1 MQDLVPK
8 EYKERNSLV
17 INPVKT
23 CQPIGAMYAAL
34 GVHGALPHS
43 HGSQG
48 CCSYHRMHLTKHFR
62 EPVVASSS
70 SFTEGASVFGGR
82 ANLETALKNIFA
94 VYDPQVV
101 AINTTCLSET
111 IGDDIGSIINGFDVP
126 EGKTIIHAST
136 PSYVGSHITGFSNMV
151 KAMIKQLSE
160 KNEEAK
166 TNNKLNLIPGFVDPG
181 DIREIKRILEAMD
194 IDYILFP
201 DQSDVLD
208 TPLDGNYDM
217 YPEGGVTIPELNDT
231 GNSQATIALGE
242 FASADSAFEL
252 EKKHDVKPYILKSP
266 VGIKATDELLM
277 QLMKLTGKEVPAKIE
292 KERGQLVDI
301 IADTHHQFH
310 GKKVAV
316 YGDPDIVISLTE
328 FVLSLGMRPVHVLT
342 GTPDNKFEETVTEMM
357 SDADWEYN
365 ITAGGDLFQLH
376 QWIKNDPV
384 DLLLGNSYGKLVAR
398 QEDIPLVRVGF
409 PILDRSVHSY
419 LPTIGYKGAI
429 LLVEKISGAL
439 LDRKDRD
446 TDFELTEFVL

>member
-1 MQDLVPK
+1 
-8 EYKERNSLV
+8 
-17 INPVKT
+17 
-23 CQPIGAMYAAL
+23 
-34 GVHGALPHS
+34 
-43 HGSQG
+43 
-48 CCSYHRMHLTKHFR
+48 
-62 EPVVASSS
+62 
-70 SFTEGASVFGGR
+70 
-82 ANLETALKNIFA
+82 
-94 VYDPQVV
+94 
-101 AINTTCLSET
+101 
-111 IGDDIGSIINGFDVP
+111 
-126 EGKTIIHAST
+126 
-136 PSYVGSHITGFSNMV
+136 MV

-160 KNEEAK
+160 KNKDAK

-242 FASADSAFEL
+242 FASSDPAFEL
-252 EKKHDVKPYILKSP
+252 EKKHDVKPYTLKSP
-266 VGIKATDELLM
+266 VGIKATDEFLM
-277 QLMKLTGKEVPAKIE
+277 QLMKLTGKEVPAEIE

-310 GKKVAV
+310 GKKVAI

-328 FVLSLGMRPVHVLT
+328 FVLSLGMRPAHVLT
-342 GTPDNKFEETVTEMM
+342 GTPDNKFEKIVEEMM
-357 SDADWEYN
+357 EDADWDYN

-384 DLLLGNSYGKLVAR
+384 DLMLGNSYGKLVAK

-409 PILDRSVHSY
+409 PILDRTVHSY
-419 LPTIGYKGAI
+419 LPTVGYKGAM
-429 LLVEKISGAL
+429 LLLEKISGAL
-439 LDRKDRD
+439 LDRRDRD
-446 TDFELTEFVL
+446 TDIQLTEFVL

>member
-1 MQDLVPK
+1 MQDLVPE

-34 GVHGALPHS
+34 GIHGALPHS

-94 VYDPQVV
+94 VYDPEVV

-111 IGDDIGSIINGFDVP
+111 IGDDIGSIINGYDVP

-136 PSYVGSHITGFSNMV
+136 PSYVGSHISGFSNMV

-160 KNEEAK
+160 KNKDAK

-242 FASADSAFEL
+242 FASSDPAFEL
-252 EKKHDVKPYILKSP
+252 EKKHDVKPYTLKSP
-266 VGIKATDELLM
+266 VGIKATDEFLM
-277 QLMKLTGKEVPAKIE
+277 QLMKLTGKEVPAEIE

-310 GKKVAV
+310 GKKVAI

-328 FVLSLGMRPVHVLT
+328 FVLSLGMRPAHVLT
-342 GTPDNKFEETVTEMM
+342 GTPDNKFEKIVEEMM
-357 SDADWEYN
+357 EDADWDYN

-384 DLLLGNSYGKLVAR
+384 DLMLGNSYGKLVAK

-409 PILDRSVHSY
+409 PILDRTVHSY
-419 LPTIGYKGAI
+419 LPTVGYKGAM
-429 LLVEKISGAL
+429 LLLEKISGAL
-439 LDRKDRD
+439 LDRRDRD
-446 TDFELTEFVL
+446 TDIQLTEFVL